1 MLGERTMRSL
11 DARSPVRKV
20 LKQSREE
27 IIVSWIWWKRVG
39 SGQILKYVKDKA
51 YDFCQEIVYG
61 VREKEKSQE

>member
-27 IIVSWIWWKRVG
+27 IVVSCIWWKRVG

-51 YDFCQEIVYG
+51 YDFWPGDLIW
-61 VREKEKSQE
+61 REKEKSQE